1 MRQGREP
8 RVNQSNQECLMQHRT
23 LAFIGAGNMSRSLIA
38 GLIGAGYPAD
48 RIVAANP
55 SRPKLDELASQFGIR
70 ITQDNAEAA
79 RASEV
84 IVLAVKP
91 QLMAGMLSALV
102 SELGSLEGKLLV
114 SIAAGI
120 KVARLQEMAGGHGRI
135 IRAMPNTPSLL
146 GLGMTG
152 LYAPADIDQADRAFA
167 EQMMQAVGK
176 TLWTPQEAGI
186 NGVIAAAGSAPAY
199 FFLFMQAIAEE
210 AEAMGFSPEQ
220 ARLLVQQTAL
230 GAAAMVEQNPQLSLQ
245 TLREQVTSKGGTTAE
260 AVKTFQEQG
269 LMPLTARAMQAAVT
283 RAAEMETLF

>member
-1 MRQGREP
+1 
-8 RVNQSNQECLMQHRT
+8 MQHKRT
-23 LAFIGAGNMSRSLIA
+23 LAFIGAGNMSRSIIA
-38 GLIGAGYPAD
+38 GLIQAGYPAG
-48 RIVAANP
+48 RIIAANP
-55 SRPKLDELASQFGIR
+55 SRPKLDELADQFGIR
-70 ITQDNAEAA
+70 ITQNNAEAA
-79 RASEV
+79 READV

-91 QLMAGMLSALV
+91 QLMAAMLETLV
-102 SELGSLEGKLLV
+102 AELGSLAGKLLI

-120 KVARLQEMAGGHGRI
+120 KVERLQEMAGGHARI
-135 IRAMPNTPSLL
+135 IRTMPNTPSLL

-152 LYAPADIDQADRAFA
+152 LYAPTGIDQADRDFA

-176 TLWTPQEAGI
+176 TLWVAQESGI

-199 FFLFMQAIAEE
+199 FFLFMQGIAEE

-230 GAAAMVEQNPQLSLQ
+230 GAAAMVEQNPELSLQ
-245 TLREQVTSKGGTTAE
+245 ALREQVTSKGGTTAE

-269 LMPLTARAMQAAVT
+269 LKPLTSRAMQAAVT

>member
-1 MRQGREP
+1 
-8 RVNQSNQECLMQHRT
+8 MQHRI
-23 LAFIGAGNMSRSLIA
+23 LAFIGAGNMSRSIIA
-38 GLIGAGYPAD
+38 GLIQAGYPAD
-48 RIVAANP
+48 CILAANP
-55 SRPKLDELASQFGIR
+55 SRPKLDELACQFGIR
-70 ITQDNAEAA
+70 VTQDNAEAA
-79 RASEV
+79 RAADA

-91 QLMAGMLSALV
+91 QLMATMLTELV
-102 SELGSLEGKLLV
+102 ARVGSLEGKLLI

-120 KVARLQEMAGGHGRI
+120 RVERLQEMAGGHDRI
-135 IRAMPNTPSLL
+135 VRAMPNTPSLL

-152 LYAPADIDQADRAFA
+152 LYAPAAIGQDDRNFA
-167 EQMMQAVGK
+167 EQMMQSVGK
-176 TLWTPQEAGI
+176 TLWTEQEAGI

>member
-1 MRQGREP
+1 
-8 RVNQSNQECLMQHRT
+8 MQHKRT
-23 LAFIGAGNMSRSLIA
+23 LAFIGAGNMSRSIIA
-38 GLIGAGYPAD
+38 GLIQAGYPAG
-48 RIVAANP
+48 RIIAANP
-55 SRPKLDELASQFGIR
+55 SRSKLDELADQFGIR
-70 ITQDNAEAA
+70 ITQNNAEAA
-79 RASEV
+79 READV

-91 QLMAGMLSALV
+91 QLMAAMLETLV
-102 SELGSLEGKLLV
+102 AELGSLAGKLLI

-120 KVARLQEMAGGHGRI
+120 KVERLQEMAGGHSRI
-135 IRAMPNTPSLL
+135 IRTMPNTPSLL

-152 LYAPADIDQADRAFA
+152 LYAPTGIEQADRDFA

-176 TLWTPQEAGI
+176 TLWVAQESGI

-199 FFLFMQAIAEE
+199 FFLFMQGIAEE

-230 GAAAMVEQNPQLSLQ
+230 GAAAMVEQNPELSLQ
-245 TLREQVTSKGGTTAE
+245 ALREQVTSKGGTTAE

-269 LMPLTARAMQAAVT
+269 LKPLTSRAMQAAVT

>member
-1 MRQGREP
+1 
-8 RVNQSNQECLMQHRT
+8 MQHKI
-23 LAFIGAGNMSRSLIA
+23 LAFIGAGNMSRSIIA
-38 GLIGAGYPAD
+38 GLVQAGYPAD
-48 RIVAANP
+48 RILAANP
-55 SRPKLDELASQFGIR
+55 SRPKLDALASEFGIR

-79 RASEV
+79 RAADV

-102 SELGSLEGKLLV
+102 TELGSLEGKLLI

-120 KVARLQEMAGGHGRI
+120 KVARLSEMAGDHKRI
-135 IRAMPNTPSLL
+135 IRTMPNTPSLL

-152 LYAPADIDQADRAFA
+152 LYAPAGISQEDRDFA
-167 EQMMQAVGK
+167 EQMMQSVGK
-176 TLWTPQEAGI
+176 TLWTSEESGI

>member
-1 MRQGREP
+1 
-8 RVNQSNQECLMQHRT
+8 MQHKRT
-23 LAFIGAGNMSRSLIA
+23 LAFIGAGNMSRSIIA
-38 GLIGAGYPAD
+38 GLIQAGYPAG
-48 RIVAANP
+48 RIIAANP
-55 SRPKLDELASQFGIR
+55 SRPKLDELADQFGIR
-70 ITQDNAEAA
+70 ITQNNAEAA
-79 RASEV
+79 READV

-91 QLMAGMLSALV
+91 QLMAAMLEALV
-102 SELGSLEGKLLV
+102 AELGSLAGKLLI

-120 KVARLQEMAGGHGRI
+120 KVERLQEMAGGHSRI
-135 IRAMPNTPSLL
+135 IRTMPNTPSLL

-152 LYAPADIDQADRAFA
+152 LYAPTGIEQADRDFA

-176 TLWTPQEAGI
+176 TLWVAQESGI

-199 FFLFMQAIAEE
+199 FFLFMQGIAEE

-230 GAAAMVEQNPQLSLQ
+230 GAAAMVEQNPELSLQ
-245 TLREQVTSKGGTTAE
+245 ALREQVTSKGGTTAE

-269 LMPLTARAMQAAVT
+269 LKPLTSRAMQAAVT

>member
-1 MRQGREP
+1 
-8 RVNQSNQECLMQHRT
+8 MQHKRT
-23 LAFIGAGNMSRSLIA
+23 IAFIGAGNMSRSIIA
-38 GLIGAGYPAD
+38 GLIQAGYPAG
-48 RIVAANP
+48 RITAANP
-55 SRPKLDELASQFGIR
+55 SRPKLDALADQFGIR
-70 ITQDNAEAA
+70 ITQSNAEAA
-79 RASEV
+79 REAEV

-102 SELGSLEGKLLV
+102 SELGTLEGKLLV

-120 KVARLQEMAGGHGRI
+120 KVERLQAMAGGHGRI
-135 IRAMPNTPSLL
+135 VRTMPNTPSLL

-152 LYAPADIDQADRAFA
+152 LYAPPGIAQDDRDFA
-167 EQMMQAVGK
+167 EQMMQSVGK
-176 TLWTPQEAGI
+176 TLWTEQEAGI

-230 GAAAMVEQNPQLSLQ
+230 GAAAMVERNPDLSLQ

-260 AVKTFQEQG
+260 AIKTFQEQG
-269 LMPLTARAMQAAVT
+269 LMPLTARAMQAAVA
-283 RAAEMETLF
+283 RAGEMETLF

>member
-1 MRQGREP
+1 
-8 RVNQSNQECLMQHRT
+8 MQHKRT
-23 LAFIGAGNMSRSLIA
+23 LAFIGAGNMSRSIIA
-38 GLIGAGYPAD
+38 GLIQAGYPAG
-48 RIVAANP
+48 RIIAANP
-55 SRPKLDELASQFGIR
+55 SRPKLDELADQFGIR
-70 ITQDNAEAA
+70 ITQNNAEAA
-79 RASEV
+79 READV

-91 QLMAGMLSALV
+91 QLMAAMLEALV
-102 SELGSLEGKLLV
+102 AELGSLAGKLLI

-120 KVARLQEMAGGHGRI
+120 KVERLQEMAGGHARI
-135 IRAMPNTPSLL
+135 IRTMPNTPSLL

-152 LYAPADIDQADRAFA
+152 LYAPTGIDQADRDFA

-176 TLWTPQEAGI
+176 TLWVAQESGI

-199 FFLFMQAIAEE
+199 FFLFMQGIAEE

-230 GAAAMVEQNPQLSLQ
+230 GAAAMVEQNPELSLQ
-245 TLREQVTSKGGTTAE
+245 ALREQVTSKGGTTAE

-283 RAAEMETLF
+283 RAGEMETLF

>member
-1 MRQGREP
+1 
-8 RVNQSNQECLMQHRT
+8 MQHKI
-23 LAFIGAGNMSRSLIA
+23 LAFIGAGNMSRSIIA
-38 GLIGAGYPAD
+38 GLIGSGYPAD
-48 RIVAANP
+48 RILAANP
-55 SRPKLDELASQFGIR
+55 SRPKLDALASEFGIR
-70 ITQDNAEAA
+70 VTQDNAEAA
-79 RASEV
+79 RASDV

-91 QLMAGMLSALV
+91 QLMAGMLAALV
-102 SELGSLEGKLLV
+102 AELGSLEGKLLI

-120 KVARLQEMAGGHGRI
+120 KVERLSEMAGGHERI
-135 IRAMPNTPSLL
+135 IRTMPNTPSLL

-152 LYAPADIDQADRAFA
+152 LYAPPAINQEDRDFA
-167 EQMMQAVGK
+167 EQMMQSVGK
-176 TLWTPQEAGI
+176 TLWTEQESGI

>member
-1 MRQGREP
+1 
-8 RVNQSNQECLMQHRT
+8 MQHKRT
-23 LAFIGAGNMSRSLIA
+23 LAFIGAGNMSRSIIA
-38 GLIGAGYPAD
+38 GLIQAGYPAG
-48 RIVAANP
+48 RIIAANP
-55 SRPKLDELASQFGIR
+55 SRPKLDELADQFGIR
-70 ITQDNAEAA
+70 ITQNNAEAA
-79 RASEV
+79 READV

-91 QLMAGMLSALV
+91 QLMAAMLEALV
-102 SELGSLEGKLLV
+102 AELGSLAGKLLI

-120 KVARLQEMAGGHGRI
+120 KVERLQEMAGGHARI
-135 IRAMPNTPSLL
+135 IRTMPNTPSLL

-152 LYAPADIDQADRAFA
+152 LYAPTGINQADRDFA

-176 TLWTPQEAGI
+176 TLWVAQESGI

-210 AEAMGFSPEQ
+210 AEAMGFTPEQ

-230 GAAAMVEQNPQLSLQ
+230 GAAAMVEQNPELSLQ

-269 LMPLTARAMQAAVT
+269 LKPLTSRAMQAAVT
-283 RAAEMETLF
+283 RAGEMETLF

>member
-1 MRQGREP
+1 
-8 RVNQSNQECLMQHRT
+8 MQHKRT
-23 LAFIGAGNMSRSLIA
+23 LAFIGAGNMSRSIIA
-38 GLIGAGYPAD
+38 GLIQAGYPAG
-48 RIVAANP
+48 RIIAANP
-55 SRPKLDELASQFGIR
+55 SRPKLDELADQFGIR
-70 ITQDNAEAA
+70 ITQNNAEAA
-79 RASEV
+79 READV

-91 QLMAGMLSALV
+91 QLMAAMLEALV
-102 SELGSLEGKLLV
+102 AELGSLAGKLLI

-120 KVARLQEMAGGHGRI
+120 KVERLQEMAGGHSRI
-135 IRAMPNTPSLL
+135 IRTMPNTPSLL

-152 LYAPADIDQADRAFA
+152 LYAPSGIEQADRDFA

-176 TLWTPQEAGI
+176 TLWVAQESGI

-199 FFLFMQAIAEE
+199 FFLFMQGIAEE

-230 GAAAMVEQNPQLSLQ
+230 GATAMVEQNPELSLQ
-245 TLREQVTSKGGTTAE
+245 ALREQVTSKGGTTAE

-269 LMPLTARAMQAAVT
+269 LKPLTARAMQAAVT

>member
-1 MRQGREP
+1 
-8 RVNQSNQECLMQHRT
+8 MQHKRT
-23 LAFIGAGNMSRSLIA
+23 LAFIGAGNMSRSIIA
-38 GLIGAGYPAD
+38 GLIQAGYPAG
-48 RIVAANP
+48 RIIAANP
-55 SRPKLDELASQFGIR
+55 SRPKLDELADQFGIR
-70 ITQDNAEAA
+70 ITQNNAEAA
-79 RASEV
+79 REAEV

-91 QLMAGMLSALV
+91 QLMAAMLEALV
-102 SELGSLEGKLLV
+102 AELGSLEGKLLV

-120 KVARLQEMAGGHGRI
+120 KVERLQEMAGGHARI
-135 IRAMPNTPSLL
+135 IRTMPNTPSLL

-152 LYAPADIDQADRAFA
+152 LYAPSGIEQADRDFA

-176 TLWTPQEAGI
+176 TLWVAQESGI

-199 FFLFMQAIAEE
+199 FFLFMQGIAEE

-230 GAAAMVEQNPQLSLQ
+230 GAAAMVEQNPELSLQ
-245 TLREQVTSKGGTTAE
+245 ALREQVTSKGGTTAE

-269 LMPLTARAMQAAVT
+269 LKPLTARAMQAAVT

>member
-1 MRQGREP
+1 
-8 RVNQSNQECLMQHRT
+8 MQHKRT
-23 LAFIGAGNMSRSLIA
+23 LAFIGAGNMSRSIIA
-38 GLIGAGYPAD
+38 GLIQAGYPAG
-48 RIVAANP
+48 RIIAANP
-55 SRPKLDELASQFGIR
+55 SRPKLDELADQFGIR
-70 ITQDNAEAA
+70 ITQNNAEAA
-79 RASEV
+79 READV

-91 QLMAGMLSALV
+91 QLMAAMLEALV
-102 SELGSLEGKLLV
+102 AELGSLAGKLLI

-120 KVARLQEMAGGHGRI
+120 KVERLQEMAGGHSRI
-135 IRAMPNTPSLL
+135 IRTMPNTPSLL

-152 LYAPADIDQADRAFA
+152 LYAPTGIDQADRDFA

-176 TLWTPQEAGI
+176 TLWVAQESGI

-230 GAAAMVEQNPQLSLQ
+230 GAAAMVEQNPDLSLQ

-269 LMPLTARAMQAAVT
+269 LKPLTSRAMQAAVT
-283 RAAEMETLF
+283 RAGEMETLF

>member
-1 MRQGREP
+1 
-8 RVNQSNQECLMQHRT
+8 MQHKI
-23 LAFIGAGNMSRSLIA
+23 LAFIGAGNMSRSIIA
-38 GLIGAGYPAD
+38 GLIQAGYPAD
-48 RIVAANP
+48 RILAANP
-55 SRPKLDELASQFGIR
+55 SRPKLEELASRFGIR

-79 RASEV
+79 RAAEV

-91 QLMAGMLSALV
+91 QLMAGMLTALV
-102 SELGSLEGKLLV
+102 AELGSLKGKLLV

-120 KVARLQEMAGGHGRI
+120 KVERLQAMAGGHGRI
-135 IRAMPNTPSLL
+135 VRTMPNTPSLL

-152 LYAPADIDQADRAFA
+152 LYAPPGIAQDDRDFA
-167 EQMMQAVGK
+167 EQMMQSVGK
-176 TLWTPQEAGI
+176 TLWTEQESGI

-230 GAAAMVEQNPQLSLQ
+230 GAAAMVERNPDLSLQ

-260 AVKTFQEQG
+260 AIKTFQEQG
-269 LMPLTARAMQAAVT
+269 LMPLTARAMQAAVA
-283 RAAEMETLF
+283 RAGEMETLF

>member
-1 MRQGREP
+1 
-8 RVNQSNQECLMQHRT
+8 MQHKRT
-23 LAFIGAGNMSRSLIA
+23 LAFIGAGNMSRSIIA
-38 GLIGAGYPAD
+38 GLIQAGYPAG
-48 RIVAANP
+48 RIIAANP
-55 SRPKLDELASQFGIR
+55 SRPKLDELADQFGIR
-70 ITQDNAEAA
+70 ITQNNAEAA
-79 RASEV
+79 READV

-91 QLMAGMLSALV
+91 QLMAAMLEALV
-102 SELGSLEGKLLV
+102 AELGSLAGKLLI

-120 KVARLQEMAGGHGRI
+120 KVERLQEMAGGHSRI
-135 IRAMPNTPSLL
+135 IRTMPNTPSLL

-152 LYAPADIDQADRAFA
+152 LYAPTGINQADRDFA

-176 TLWTPQEAGI
+176 TLWVAQESGI

-199 FFLFMQAIAEE
+199 FFLFMQGIAEE

-230 GAAAMVEQNPQLSLQ
+230 GAAAMVEQNPELSLQ
-245 TLREQVTSKGGTTAE
+245 ALREQVTSKGGTTAE

-269 LMPLTARAMQAAVT
+269 LKPLTSRAMQAAVT